1 MLVPVLPSAL
11 SQAYQVICLQAV
23 RAIVQQQQLR
33 REEFAF
39 ALALSL
45 KCKYCTKQAE
55 KYCCVLVYARTEYNA
70 FQVAFIAQEEA
81 EVEEGLGE
89 REKEVVE
96 AVLRCVEEELY

>member
-1 MLVPVLPSAL
+1 MLVPILPSAL

-23 RAIVQQQQLR
+23 RAIARRQQLR

-39 ALALSL
+39 ALVLSL

-55 KYCCVLVYARTEYNA
+55 KCCYMLVYARTEYNA
-70 FQVAFIAQEEA
+70 FQVAFVAQEEA

-89 REKEVVE
+89 REKEAAE